1 MGATPLLGEYGLRC
15 IDGGAPPYCRC
26 TVVDDILGQE
36 GYSPDLGG
44 VLGMVLVVGTDILLS
59 LLLPCNRW
67 VRMDG
72 VGTGY
77 EGLLLRRA
85 RSECLGMGLDR
96 FLGWDLGT

>member
-1 MGATPLLGEYGLRC
+1 MGATPLLGEYGLRYT
-15 IDGGAPPYCRC
+15 DGGAPPYCRC

-44 VLGMVLVVGTDILLS
+44 VLGMVLMVGINTLLSLLMPRNRWVKMDVVGTD
-59 LLLPCNRW
+59 
-67 VRMDG
+67 
-72 VGTGY
+72 Y

-96 FLGWDLGT
+96 FMGWDLGT